1 MSFTKE
7 IIEELV
13 ALEHDKTCCKKALL
27 FGLFFG
33 AERVEKKLV
42 FAEFKTEDSA
52 RLAADILKRQF
63 AAEPEVQQIKRAG
76 RCFFGVSVSSKA
88 IANYIDLISLEEQ
101 TEDGAIERAVGFR
114 CPACTRAFLAGAFIS
129 TGSAL
134 APEKR
139 YSLEFSIKGEGRAEL
154 LSRLLCG
161 SVGSP
166 GCVDRRGR
174 IGLYYKENE
183 MISDILSYL
192 GASKAAYRVINAYV
206 GHAIKNQEN
215 RATNCVLSNIKKSV
229 QATRK
234 QIAAIESL
242 RESGR
247 FDLLDEDLKYTARL
261 RCEYDSV
268 SLSELAALHDP
279 SISKSGLNKR
289 LERILALANENE

>member
-1 MSFTKE
+1 
-7 IIEELV
+7 
-13 ALEHDKTCCKKALL
+13 
-27 FGLFFG
+27 
-33 AERVEKKLV
+33 
-42 FAEFKTEDSA
+42 
-52 RLAADILKRQF
+52 
-63 AAEPEVQQIKRAG
+63 
-76 RCFFGVSVSSKA
+76 
-88 IANYIDLISLEEQ
+88 
-101 TEDGAIERAVGFR
+101 
-114 CPACTRAFLAGAFIS
+114 
-129 TGSAL
+129 
-134 APEKR
+134 
-139 YSLEFSIKGEGRAEL
+139 
-154 LSRLLCG
+154 
-161 SVGSP
+161 
-166 GCVDRRGR
+166 
-174 IGLYYKENE
+174 